1 MTAAIGTDLTVSP
14 DVIEIADG
22 SRLMTK
28 KRYSSLGNRLV
39 GATTLFGVAALFV
52 LLGHVFFHSLI
63 NHRHVE
69 LVRLDNVIT
78 QESVSV
84 RELRI
89 ELENQ
94 RAPKQIEKLASG
106 VLGMLPAES
115 ATQIQVR
122 REHLN
127 SGRQAELILTRAGDT
142 GDWLSVDR
150 LLTEALAIAASNS
163 GR

>member
-28 KRYSSLGNRLV
+28 NRYSSLGNRLV

-52 LLGHVFFHSLI
+52 LLGHVVFHSLI

-78 QESVSV
+78 QESASV
-84 RELRI
+84 RELRL

-94 RAPKQIEKLASG
+94 RAPKQIEKMARDF
-106 VLGMLPAES
+106 GMLPAS
-115 ATQIQVR
+115 QTQIEVR
-122 REHLN
+122 PEHLN
-127 SGRQAELILTRAGDT
+127 SGRQVELLFTRSGDT

-150 LLTEALAIAASNS
+150 LLTEALAIAASNN